1 MDLQDVDQVY
11 VDIKILQAILRNFI
25 TNAIKFSYKQGKILF
40 TKNMVSADRIEL
52 KIEDKGIGILEKK
65 STQEK
70 SLERNIRAQGQGS
83 EIGIKISMEL
93 SKLAGVNIDIKSE
106 PGHGTKVFLDFPR
119 STSPI
124 Q

>member
-1 MDLQDVDQVY
+1 MDLEYIVY
-11 VDIKILQAILRNFI
+11 IIVWAFYAVIQF
-25 TNAIKFSYKQGKILF
+25 FE
-40 TKNMVSADRIEL
+40 SAFC
-52 KIEDKGIGILEKK
+52 IGILEKK